1 MSPTVDSNLVM
12 SLLNIFESMLIRG
25 LAKYRNAETSKD
37 EEVTDAR
44 QLKQR
49 IQDIECCFFFALIWS
64 IGKSGTSAS
73 QVKFS
78 SFLVSYISNV
88 NCIEIEYG
96 GVWNALQVRLWS
108 KPDFHSSVKGTFTL
122 NMPMKNDY
130 YECVYIPEES
140 KWKFWTELLPTFII
154 PSEIPYSSI
163 VVPNSYT
170 AQFSYMIELLIPNRK
185 NVLMCGST
193 GTGKS
198 VYINNIITGSLP
210 QDKYKALC
218 LGFSAKTSANMTQDI
233 IDGKLDKRRKGVY
246 GPPMGQQTI
255 IFVDDMNMPE
265 VEVYGAQPPIEL
277 IRQLADSG
285 GWYDIKEKSWRTIV
299 DTSLI
304 AAMGPPG
311 GGRNHIT
318 PRLLRHFN
326 LFCFAEFDNNTL
338 KRIFSTIVQWH
349 FQGQPFPAEVR
360 GLSESIVDA
369 TLDTYRAAMATLL
382 PTPQKS
388 HYTFNLRDFS
398 RIIQG
403 VLLCK
408 PSEGFGR
415 SSLVRLWCH
424 ESLRVLGDRLVDDTD
439 RLWFHQHLDLTCVSR
454 FGANF
459 IDIYAHLATG
469 PKNTVGKKTVSPSDL
484 RNCIFGD
491 YMTDDIA
498 RPYKEI
504 QVINIYV
511 YIYKY
516 FVFIC
521 VPVISIYLHMSVY
534 I

>member
-1 MSPTVDSNLVM
+1 
-12 SLLNIFESMLIRG
+12 
-25 LAKYRNAETSKD
+25 
-37 EEVTDAR
+37 
-44 QLKQR
+44 
-49 IQDIECCFFFALIWS
+49 
-64 IGKSGTSAS
+64 
-73 QVKFS
+73 
-78 SFLVSYISNV
+78 
-88 NCIEIEYG
+88 
-96 GVWNALQVRLWS
+96 
-108 KPDFHSSVKGTFTL
+108 
-122 NMPMKNDY
+122 
-130 YECVYIPEES
+130 
-140 KWKFWTELLPTFII
+140 
-154 PSEIPYSSI
+154 
-163 VVPNSYT
+163 
-170 AQFSYMIELLIPNRK
+170 
-185 NVLMCGST
+185 
-193 GTGKS
+193 

-210 QDKYKALC
+210 QDKYKALG

-349 FQGQPFPAEVR
+349 FQGQTFPAEVR

-403 VLLCK
+403 VLLCR
-408 PSEGFGR
+408 PSEAFGR

-439 RLWFHQHLDLTCVSR
+439 RLWFHQHLEQTCVTR

-459 IDIYAHLATG
+459 IDIFAHLATG
-469 PKNTVGKKTVSPSDL
+469 PTNAVGKKTVSPSDM

-491 YMTDDIA
+491 YMSDDAA
-498 RPYKEI
+498 RPYTEI
-504 QVINIYV
+504 QDLSELHLKMEEYLGDFNNTSRKPMDLVMFGFAIEHISRVSRILKMGNALLAGVGGSGRQSVTRLASHMMGFTVFQIEISKNYRNLEWREDLKTV
-511 YIYKY
+511 LKEAGVGATPMVFLFSDTQIKNET
-516 FVFIC
+516 FVE
-521 VPVISIYLHMSVY
+521 VNLYISIYIYVCIY
-534 I
+534 IYTCII